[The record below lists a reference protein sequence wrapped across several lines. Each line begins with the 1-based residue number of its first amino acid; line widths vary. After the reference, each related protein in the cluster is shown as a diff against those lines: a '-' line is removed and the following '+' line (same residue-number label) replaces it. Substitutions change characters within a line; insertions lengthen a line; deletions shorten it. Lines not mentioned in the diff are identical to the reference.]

1 VLYTEKL
8 YAHHMCYYSYQ
19 MAVELTRLGLGK
31 MTFYYVRKLKLFYNC
46 NSRITADICEN
57 M

>member
-1 VLYTEKL
+1 
-8 YAHHMCYYSYQ
+8 